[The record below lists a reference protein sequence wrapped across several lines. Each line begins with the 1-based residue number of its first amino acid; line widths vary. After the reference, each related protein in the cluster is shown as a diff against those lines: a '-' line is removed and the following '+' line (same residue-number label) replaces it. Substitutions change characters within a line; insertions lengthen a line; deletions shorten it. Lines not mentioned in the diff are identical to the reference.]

1 MLVLVGV
8 AFGMVAAEA
17 PPFSW
22 DTVPVFCETSN
33 VTGVFDEEAIKT
45 IARYENP
52 IPLSTYNHCAE
63 TDLDW
68 QAGIYIDTHTQA
80 RAHSCSVNVISG
92 FWRI

>member
-52 IPLSTYNHCAE
+52 IPLSTTIVLRLILTGKPAS
-63 TDLDW
+63 TL
-68 QAGIYIDTHTQA
+68 THTHK
-80 RAHSCSVNVISG
+80 RAHTRVL
-92 FWRI
+92 